1 MIEADCFTMSERYVV
16 TFRNATSRPP
26 MRVENFSNL
35 KITFKQAGVSWSPQV
50 CELRL
55 CERCFCVRRFRDAF
69 FRLFFFCFLRGIT
82 RITFLFVFSA
92 VFAVAQP
99 RHELCA

>member
-69 FRLFFFCFLRGIT
+69 FRLFFFLLSSWYHT
-82 RITFLFVFSA
+82 HHLFVRLFCSICCRPTTA
-92 VFAVAQP
+92 
-99 RHELCA
+99 